1 MDNPWAE
8 KTNYIWLKNDD
19 AFCNNKTIIAQF
31 RREFLLEE
39 LPDDM
44 IVEVTADT
52 RYSLMVNGREV
63 CFGPRKGDGYVWYY
77 DSVDLRDY
85 LILGKNVLAA
95 KVLRYPTASGQGNLS
110 MIRTE
115 IPFFYL
121 KETKDKYG
129 ISTDERWKVK
139 QCCGVQIMPESDT
152 SRYLWNKEIVNG
164 LLLDHGWE
172 TKEYD
177 DSQWTSAYAY
187 KSGEVQRGR
196 SPRNLKPRPIPFL
209 YKEEKNFQL
218 KCLRQSQIKAEDWKE
233 WLNGNKELELEAGSC
248 HIVELD
254 AQELTTGF
262 PMLSFVGGKHTEFRF
277 LVAESYWVQ
286 KENGSFVKRDR
297 EDEKN
302 GRLIGYE
309 DCYIAAGTGCE
320 KSTEMYSPFLFK
332 TFRFLKLTILV
343 GDEPL
348 RLQSFVYK
356 ETGYPLQVKTYV
368 ETSDTQL
375 NRIWDISL
383 RTLKRCMHETYEDCP
398 YYEQLQY
405 AMDTRIQI
413 LFTYYVSGDDRLA
426 RACIDDFYRS
436 LRPDGLVNCCY
447 PSSGT
452 NLIPGFSL
460 YYIFMLYDHMMY
472 YGDKKFLTHYFL
484 GAEKI
489 LEFFEDK
496 RADSGLIG
504 KIGGYNGEHKYW
516 SFIDWTQ
523 KWKWGVPN
531 AIIDGPLTMENLL
544 YVLALQKMSYIADY
558 LGKIESGNYFRE
570 TADNL
575 KKIIRQN
582 CWDEETGFF
591 EDGPGYKKDYSQH
604 TQVFAVLTGLA
615 EGQYATELIKR
626 TLENKSLAECS
637 VAMSWYLFRAIEMS
651 GLYDERT
658 RDLWRPWMKM
668 LSEHMTTCV
677 ESPGE
682 GRSDCHAWGATAL
695 YEIPAV
701 ILGIRPTKP
710 GFEEADIYP
719 IPGFLDWAKG
729 TVVTPRGEIYVEWRI
744 ESGKIKISYKNLNFK
759 GKINVD
765 SRT

>member
-1 MDNPWAE
+1 MDNDNPWIK
-8 KTNYIWLKNDD
+8 KTNYIWMKKENV
-19 AFCNNKTIIAQF
+19 CNSDKVIIMQF

-39 LPDDM
+39 LPDNM
-44 IVEVTADT
+44 IVEVSADT
-52 RYSLMVNGREV
+52 RYSLMVNGEEV
-63 CFGPRKGDGYVWYY
+63 CFGPRKGDTHVWYY
-77 DSVDLRDY
+77 DSIDLKEH
-85 LILGKNVLAA
+85 LIIGKNVIAA
-95 KVLRYPTASGQGNLS
+95 KVLRYPTESSLGNLS

-121 KETKDKYG
+121 KETDNKYG
-129 ISTDERWKVK
+129 ISTDEQWKVK
-139 QCCGVQIMPESDT
+139 QCYGIQVLPESDM
-152 SRYLWNKEIVNG
+152 SRYLWNKEIVDG
-164 LLLDHGWE
+164 CLLDHGWE
-172 TKEYD
+172 TREYD
-177 DSQWTSAYAY
+177 DSQWTSASVY
-187 KSGEVQRGR
+187 KSGEVQRGS
-196 SPRNLKPRPIPFL
+196 SPRNLKQRPIPFL
-209 YKEEKNFQL
+209 YKKERNFHL
-218 KCLRQSQIKAEDWKE
+218 KCIRQSQIGEQEWKE
-233 WLNGNKELELEAGSC
+233 WLNGNTELKLEAGSC
-248 HIVELD
+248 HIAELD

-262 PMLSFVGGKHTEFRF
+262 PVLSFMGGKHTEFKF

-286 KENGSFVKRDR
+286 KEDGSFVKRDR
-297 EDEKN
+297 EDEKS

-320 KSTEMYSPFLFK
+320 ALIERYSPFLFK

-348 RLQSFVYK
+348 QLKSFVYQ
-356 ETGYPLQVKTYV
+356 ETGYPLQVKTHV
-368 ETSDTQL
+368 ETSDAQL
-375 NRIWDISL
+375 NKIWDISL

-426 RACIDDFYRS
+426 RACLDDFYRS
-436 LRPDGLVNCCY
+436 LRPDGLTNCCY

-472 YGDKKFLTHYFL
+472 YGDKNFLIHYFL

-489 LEFFEDK
+489 LEFFEEK
-496 RADSGLIG
+496 REDNGLIG
-504 KIGGYNGEHKYW
+504 KIGGYNGEHEYW

-531 AIIDGPLTMENLL
+531 AIIEGSLTMENLL
-544 YVLALQKMSYIADY
+544 YVLALQKMSHIADY
-558 LGKIESGNYFRE
+558 LGKTESGNYFRE
-570 TADNL
+570 TADDL
-575 KKIIRQN
+575 KKIILEN
-582 CWDEETGFF
+582 CWDEEAGLF

-604 TQVFAVLTGLA
+604 TQVFAVLTGIA
-615 EGQYATELIKR
+615 KGEYAKELMEK
-626 TLENKSLAECS
+626 TLENQDLAKCS

-651 GLYDERT
+651 GLYDEGT
-658 RDLWRPWMKM
+658 KSLWEPWRKM

-710 GFEEADIYP
+710 GFTEASIHP
-719 IPGFLDWAKG
+719 LPGYLNWAKG
-729 TVVTPRGEIYVEWRI
+729 TVATPRGEIYVEWRK
-744 ESGKIKISYKNLNFK
+744 ESEKVKITYENLTFNGKIEIM
-759 GKINVD
+759 
-765 SRT
+765 